1 MSDIY
6 TAAADVDVSFV
17 QHFDLS
23 DAIEKMALPEQKAL
37 FDTAL
42 NKVVEYEAAT
52 PLFMFGESYSFPID
66 HHCGLTTYIK
76 QTGFPDLNEYYTML
90 KWYKR
95 LEGLHN

>member
-17 QHFDLS
+17 QHFDRYPYHLFFDLS

-66 HHCGLTTYIK
+66 HHCGLTTLY
-76 QTGFPDLNEYYTML
+76 QTN
-90 KWYKR
+90 R
-95 LEGLHN
+95 LPRPE